1 MRKKVRG
8 QTQVP
13 AKLTVEA
20 SNFGCDRAANGNTV
34 GEGELSTAVVVRTVY
49 SESRRTLLLCTTAWP
64 VWNHSLSVPFC
75 RAAFLAS
82 AMMLDTD

>member
-1 MRKKVRG
+1 MREKVRG

-34 GEGELSTAVVVRTVY
+34 GEGELSTAVVVRRVY
-49 SESRRTLLLCTTAWP
+49 SESRRTLLLCTTARISTPDGISWYRRM
-64 VWNHSLSVPFC
+64 W
-75 RAAFLAS
+75 
-82 AMMLDTD
+82 D